1 MRGVL
6 KLVAEEEARNLKYH
20 FTVVG
25 LKMRRTPRVEKCP
38 LLLATMGMGTS
49 VSQLQITEFC

>member
-20 FTVVG
+20 FTIVG
-25 LKMRRTPRVEKCP
+25 LKVRRTPRVEKCP
-38 LLLATMGMGTS
+38 LLLATMGTS